1 MDVLQFLRADPTD
14 AEGRSRD
21 ETLLTFAG
29 REDALTIGRLPAVRL
44 REILGTPYQGDDG
57 AGRE

>member
-1 MDVLQFLRADPTD
+1 MIGEICWI
-14 AEGRSRD
+14 EGMRNESH
-21 ETLLTFAG
+21 
-29 REDALTIGRLPAVRL
+29 VRL